1 MEREWLQAGHPFSSR
16 HRHSVYASAVTRDRC
31 QGMAPSFL
39 LFLDCVWQVTSQFVT
54 SFQFN
59 DAFLLDLF
67 QHSYA
72 SQYGEWTALPEL
84 SCIVGLP
91 KLSGLYF
98 ISVFYFDQAKTIVL
112 AIECE

>member
-16 HRHSVYASAVTRDRC
+16 HRHSVFAPAVSRDRC

-39 LFLDCVWQVTSQFVT
+39 LFLDCVWQVTNQFVT

-72 SQYGEWTALPEL
+72 SQYGE
-84 SCIVGLP
+84 
-91 KLSGLYF
+91 
-98 ISVFYFDQAKTIVL
+98 
-112 AIECE
+112 